1 LLDRAF
7 DSILGLPRAGQ
18 APRDSSGEGS
28 AIREQ
33 LIARLPLKRFA
44 QPEEIA
50 AVHAFLVSDDASYV
64 TGQCIFADGG
74 ATITVP

>member
-1 LLDRAF
+1 MTAGIPEHIRA
-7 DSILGLPRAGQ
+7 
-18 APRDSSGEGS
+18 
-28 AIREQ
+28 Q
-33 LIARLPLKRFA
+33 LIGRLPLKRFA

-64 TGQCIFADGG
+64 TGQVIFADGG